1 MIERLDYSDPELQFT
16 EDILLYIVL
25 TFLKVFDE
33 IRSPSRNLI
42 RRPVNKNLIH
52 RPFQYYFL
60 LFSII
65 YNENC

>member
-42 RRPVNKNLIH
+42 RRASK
-52 RPFQYYFL
+52 
-60 LFSII
+60 
-65 YNENC
+65 